1 MNRIV
6 LGAFAALLLVAAG
19 LFWWQGRAETEQGA
33 PPPLEIASGEV
44 DPQDVEAE
52 LPSEDGAGMIGPALP
67 VVDEEGRE
75 ERRFNRLDR
84 NRDNLVSR
92 NEMLSPRV
100 AAFRKLDR
108 DGNNLLSFEEWAVMT
123 ANRFKGAD
131 GNGDRQL
138 SRQEFEST
146 RPKQS
151 AQPKCRC

>member
-6 LGAFAALLLVAAG
+6 LGACAALLLLASG

-33 PPPLEIASGEV
+33 PPPELAEDA
-44 DPQDVEAE
+44 DPQAVEME
-52 LPSEDGAGMIGPALP
+52 LPSEDGAGMVGPALP
-67 VVDEEGRE
+67 EVDEESRE
-75 ERRFNRLDR
+75 ERRFNRFDR
-84 NRDNLVSR
+84 NRDNLISR
-92 NEMLSPRV
+92 NELLAPRV

-138 SRQEFEST
+138 TRQEFEST
-146 RPKQS
+146 RQKQS